1 MDNLHERI
9 KELEQAQ
16 EILLDDNKRLS
27 QKVRELRRKTSFRV
41 YEENLALAQ
50 EIERLK
56 GEVPQ

>member
-16 EILLDDNKRLS
+16 EILLDENKRLS
-27 QKVRELRRKTSFRV
+27 RKVRELRRKTSFRV

-56 GEVPQ
+56 GASR